1 VQLNAG
7 LGYMTMS
14 MRLKLQNKKNAG
26 VVVAMMQ
33 GFLVNKKGLKWPVV
47 YSRSEVACGVA

>member
-33 GFLVNKKGLKWPVV
+33 FPGFLLSQRNKLI
-47 YSRSEVACGVA
+47 